1 MNIQD
6 QSYNCKNLLT
16 HMNSITK
23 ETKTGGVNNG

>member
-6 QSYNCKNLLT
+6 NCKNLLT